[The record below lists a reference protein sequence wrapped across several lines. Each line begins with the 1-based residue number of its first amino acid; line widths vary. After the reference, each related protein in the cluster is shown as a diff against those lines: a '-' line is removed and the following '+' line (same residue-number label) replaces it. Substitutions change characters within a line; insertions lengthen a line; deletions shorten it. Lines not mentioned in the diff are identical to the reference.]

1 MAVTELIFFPDT
13 ARRDIHLLPGLVS
26 PRLDHL
32 LWIRSANPDGVAR
45 ADSPPA
51 GVTVTF
57 QALFI
62 GAPDAHGVK
71 LDEATGEIRVDA
83 SWTAGTRL
91 RSFIVLCGASEGTNI
106 FNRRIRVYVHE
117 HMDKMWLSPYSA
129 TTNQGSLTVRKHA
142 QNMRFSVMAEFDD
155 RIIADITNW
164 SPFHPPQAADH
175 ARPADRTYVRAAGSD
190 VPVLEWS
197 SSRDDVVHV
206 DHKTGLLT
214 GDAFSANPNP
224 TITARWPPT
233 PAAAT
238 KTASGKAICA
248 PAWNAGVRL
257 TRVQGKGF
265 AHMEDEDVRN
275 VLFLPDGFADTPA
288 DHDHFRRYV
297 RSIVNSLT
305 CNPRTRPFD
314 LFAGSFNYFMAWVPS
329 PDAGVSVLDELQL
342 VAPFGAGATA
352 TAIPPPTPQPVPPP
366 QPLWEVMEIVNEIG
380 LPVPKFDTPGSP
392 LGTPAAGRLHDWM
405 ELYGNHVTAGL
416 VDANGVD
423 NPAYADWLDLG
434 DRVLLN
440 ERDTAFHVA
449 MGHRP
454 TLEPPN
460 PDRVLAFN
468 ELRLAQDD
476 LDFFLGALED
486 DHGDS
491 VPGVWVSGGKDHD
504 LVIILCRTNRNGGAN
519 TQRGAGGHYLA
530 VSLDN
535 DYYHHVVGNP
545 GHNGFDVDPDP
556 VPKTLPVDTWTPSP
570 TSWRTPGGLPTSTA
584 AAA

>member
-1 MAVTELIFFPDT
+1 
-13 ARRDIHLLPGLVS
+13 
-26 PRLDHL
+26 
-32 LWIRSANPDGVAR
+32 
-45 ADSPPA
+45 
-51 GVTVTF
+51 
-57 QALFI
+57 
-62 GAPDAHGVK
+62 
-71 LDEATGEIRVDA
+71 
-83 SWTAGTRL
+83 
-91 RSFIVLCGASEGTNI
+91 
-106 FNRRIRVYVHE
+106 
-117 HMDKMWLSPYSA
+117 
-129 TTNQGSLTVRKHA
+129 
-142 QNMRFSVMAEFDD
+142 
-155 RIIADITNW
+155 
-164 SPFHPPQAADH
+164 
-175 ARPADRTYVRAAGSD
+175 
-190 VPVLEWS
+190 
-197 SSRDDVVHV
+197 
-206 DHKTGLLT
+206 
-214 GDAFSANPNP
+214 
-224 TITARWPPT
+224 
-233 PAAAT
+233 
-238 KTASGKAICA
+238 
-248 PAWNAGVRL
+248 
-257 TRVQGKGF
+257 
-265 AHMEDEDVRN
+265 
-275 VLFLPDGFADTPA
+275 
-288 DHDHFRRYV
+288 
-297 RSIVNSLT
+297 
-305 CNPRTRPFD
+305 
-314 LFAGSFNYFMAWVPS
+314 
-329 PDAGVSVLDELQL
+329 
-342 VAPFGAGATA
+342 
-352 TAIPPPTPQPVPPP
+352 
-366 QPLWEVMEIVNEIG
+366 MEIVNEVG

-556 VPKTLPVDTWTPSP
+556 VPKTLPVDTWTAVAHELAHSWGLTDEYGGGGLIDVNSAADLVNAANAQPRSALLAGVGANLETIDLKWRWPRIVKAGVLAQAIDDTSGAGAGPFRLRLKRHHGDPFGRGDVIRLRTRPLLAPAIKVSDRLKISRMLGDGDELEAVLLPGGTLTKGDFPVGSVVMAPRREPDPDAAHDVYGDDLELVHKSVRDRIDLTHNPLNAADGDRPNRPCPGTALSP
-570 TSWRTPGGLPTSTA
+570 TGATNFLGGSPPKPPRYSSWIVGLYENANTFDCDVYRPTGVCIMRQNLYLDRKDGRERAYQFCPVCRYTMVDLIDPSKHGA
-584 AAA
+584 IDRDYHPRYPK